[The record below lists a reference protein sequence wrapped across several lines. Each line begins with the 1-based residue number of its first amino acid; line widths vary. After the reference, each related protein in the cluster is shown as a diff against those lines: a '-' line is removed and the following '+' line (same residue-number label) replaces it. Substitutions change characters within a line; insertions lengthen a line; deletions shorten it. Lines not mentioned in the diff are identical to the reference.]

1 MEQPKKIT
9 IIEKHG
15 KPMSDDELPDVCQV
29 RESHEDY
36 VGLVREDMYD
46 IDTIYDLAELFKIF
60 GDSTRLRIM
69 SALLHHELCVCDISD
84 TLEMNQ
90 SAISHQLRVLRTA
103 GLIKVRRC
111 GKSAFYSLDDDHVK
125 KIIELGFEHITEKD

>member
-1 MEQPKKIT
+1 MPAENQNEEI
-9 IIEKHG
+9 
-15 KPMSDDELPDVCQV
+15 L
-29 RESHEDY
+29 
-36 VGLVREDMYD
+36 
-46 IDTIYDLAELFKIF
+46 YDLADLFRMF
-60 GDSTRLRIM
+60 ADSTRVRILNELRKEEIGVT
-69 SALLHHELCVCDISD
+69 ELASRMGMTI
-84 TLEMNQ
+84 

>member
-1 MEQPKKIT
+1 MDDFT
-9 IIEKHG
+9 IKRTDTELEFDNEEIESG
-15 KPMSDDELPDVCQV
+15 
-29 RESHEDY
+29 ESHGDY
-36 VGLVREDMYD
+36 VALVRSDMYD
-46 IDTIYDLAELFKIF
+46 IDRVYDLAELFKIF

-69 SALLHHELCVCDISD
+69 SALLNHELCVGDLSEV
-84 TLEMNQ
+84 LEMNQ

-125 KIIELGFEHITEKD
+125 KIIEMGFEHINEKE

>member
-1 MEQPKKIT
+1 MEYIHQEAELTEAQP
-9 IIEKHG
+9 E
-15 KPMSDDELPDVCQV
+15 ELDAGQ
-29 RESHEDY
+29 SHSDY
-36 VGLVREDMYD
+36 VDLVRSDMYD
-46 IDTIYDLAELFKIF
+46 VDNVYDLAELFKIF

-69 SALLHHELCVCDISD
+69 SALLNHELCVCDISEV
-84 TLEMNQ
+84 LEMNQ

-125 KIIELGFEHITEKD
+125 KIIEMGFEHINEKD